1 MNAIDDL
8 IQYDLAGNVTS
19 TRPNVSID
27 TAHRVDNG
35 VYASIETAVAPVL
48 VLSGGIRGDYV
59 TTSNTGGYF
68 GDRSTGNGAG
78 SGYASATVGSFG
90 GFSLTAQIARG
101 FRDPVLSDR
110 YYRGPTGR
118 GFITGNPDLDPETS
132 LQLDLGAALRRAAL
146 SCRGVLLPLSDRRS
160 DRALPDDHRF
170 FLLPQ
175 PRHRARARVRGRSAG
190 DAAGRH
196 RP

>member
-1 MNAIDDL
+1 M
-8 IQYDLAGNVTS
+8 
-19 TRPNVSID
+19 
-27 TAHRVDNG
+27 
-35 VYASIETAVAPVL
+35 
-48 VLSGGIRGDYV
+48 SGGIRGDYV
-59 TTSNTGGYF
+59 TTTNTGGFF

-132 LQLDLGAALRRAAL
+132 VQLDLGLRYVA
-146 SCRGVLLPLSDRRS
+146 P
-160 DRALPDDHRF
+160 RF
-170 FLLPQ
+170 RLATFYY
-175 PRHRARARVRGRSAG
+175 HYESTT
-190 DAAGRH
+190 
-196 RP
+196 